1 MSCSPSLSCVV
12 HACRS
17 REVTRARRGDV
28 AQANRRDSARY
39 IHRGRCASLEIISRP
54 SARVNRI
61 FRLRFLL
68 FLLPLGA
75 SRHLLIVS
83 RVDSSR
89 STTILDG
96 ELAEI
101 LKGDGLAERTIF
113 ILSTMHQGFHL
124 PARR

>member
-89 STTILDG
+89 STTSDDPRRRAG
-96 ELAEI
+96 GDS
-101 LKGDGLAERTIF
+101 KGRWPRGT
-113 ILSTMHQGFHL
+113 HHFH
-124 PARR
+124 PVDDASRFPSAC